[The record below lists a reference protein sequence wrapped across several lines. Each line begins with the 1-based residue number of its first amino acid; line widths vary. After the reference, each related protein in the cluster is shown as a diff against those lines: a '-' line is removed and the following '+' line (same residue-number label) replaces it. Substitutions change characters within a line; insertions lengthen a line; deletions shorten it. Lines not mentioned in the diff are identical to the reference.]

1 MVNVKS
7 LLFLAFAAS
16 AIAAPIDSAESTEA
30 GVAQVDT
37 TPVEVS
43 NSLFDTV
50 STSNYTQH
58 RLNQK
63 VSNI

>member
-30 GVAQVDT
+30 GIAQVDT
-37 TPVEVS
+37 TPIEVS

-50 STSNYTQH
+50 SISKYMQR

-63 VSNI
+63 VAYI